1 LHYEN
6 IYLCEARADIG
17 SLGSRTAEEWMA
29 PDFSVQGKVVLITG
43 GAGGNGGA
51 FARAFAEAGAQVLAT
66 DLREPAKPLEH
77 GVSFEKLD
85 ACDGEAIDKLAE
97 RTKRMDVVIHC
108 AGKLSR
114 WEEYKI
120 PVFQAVLDIHL
131 VAAMRLANAFRPH
144 LAATKGCIINIAS
157 MYTYFGAPHAPA
169 YAAAKTAV
177 MSLTKSLAI
186 GFAAD
191 GIRVNAVAPGWIK
204 TEISEDGR
212 KNPEFYNKVIARL
225 PEGDWSEPEELAG
238 TALFLA
244 SQASRLINGV
254 TIPVDGGYTA
264 S

>member
-1 LHYEN
+1 
-6 IYLCEARADIG
+6 
-17 SLGSRTAEEWMA
+17 MA
-29 PDFSVQGKVVLITG
+29 PDFSVQGKFVLITG
-43 GAGGNGGA
+43 GAGGIGGA
-51 FARAFAEAGAQVLAT
+51 FARAFAAAGAQVLTT
-66 DLREPAKPLEH
+66 DLREPTKPFDDERIA
-77 GVSFEKLD
+77 FEKLD
-85 ACDGEAIDKLAE
+85 VCDGEAVDKLAE
-97 RTKRMDVVIHC
+97 RTKRLDVAIHC

-144 LAATKGCIINIAS
+144 LAASKGCIINIAS
-157 MYTYFGAPHAPA
+157 MYTYFGAPQVPA

-191 GIRVNAVAPGWIK
+191 GVRVNAIAPGWIK
-204 TEISEDGR
+204 TEMSEGGR
-212 KNPEFYNKVIARL
+212 VNPEFYNKVIARL
-225 PEGDWSEPEELAG
+225 PAGTYAEPEELAG

-244 SQASRLINGV
+244 SQAAALINGV

>member
-1 LHYEN
+1 
-6 IYLCEARADIG
+6 
-17 SLGSRTAEEWMA
+17 MA
-29 PDFSVQGKVVLITG
+29 PDFSVEGKTVLITG
-43 GAGGNGGA
+43 GAGGIGGA

-66 DLREPAKPLEH
+66 DLREPAKPFH
-77 GVSFEKLD
+77 HDGITFEKLD
-85 ACDGEAIDKLAE
+85 VCDGAAVDKLAV

-157 MYTYFGAPHAPA
+157 MYTYFGAPQVPA

-191 GIRVNAVAPGWIK
+191 GIRVNAIAPGWIK
-204 TEISEDGR
+204 TEISEGGR
-212 KNPEFYNKVIARL
+212 TNPEFFNKVIARL
-225 PEGDWSEPEELAG
+225 PAGDYAEPEELAG

-244 SQASRLINGV
+244 SRASQLINGV

-264 S
+264 C